1 MLKKLSSLM
10 LVLLSIGQ
18 IVAAPAY
25 GKGKRDQDRSTS
37 KVKQKITKLG
47 VDTSVIV
54 KLEDGRKLAGRIG
67 EIGEDSFVLR
77 APVKGDRTARLTN
90 PIVITYSE
98 IKQVKDAG
106 SSGGANLLPG
116 FLIAGA
122 VILLVKLIR

>member
-10 LVLLSIGQ
+10 LILLSIGQ
-18 IVAAPAY
+18 IAAAPAY
-25 GKGKRDQDRSTS
+25 GKGQRNQDLSTS
-37 KVKQKITKLG
+37 KVKQRISKLG

-67 EIGEDSFVLR
+67 EIGDDSFVLL

-90 PIVITYSE
+90 PIVIPYSE
-98 IKQVKDAG
+98 IKQAKYDG
-106 SSGGANLLPG
+106 PSGGANLLPG
-116 FLIAGA
+116 FLVAGA